1 MKIIY
6 RACDITEAHI
16 VAGMLEA
23 NGIDNHV
30 GGYYL
35 QGGVGDLAAMDFV
48 TISVAEENIDAA
60 NALVAE
66 YESKNKPANKSD
78 SENSN
83 GFSLPLIVVIVCVLM
98 ILFAAVVSGN

>member
-6 RACDITEAHI
+6 RAGDITEAYI

-48 TISVAEENIDAA
+48 TISVSEENVDAA
-60 NALVAE
+60 NVLVAE
-66 YESKNKPANKSD
+66 YESKNKPATQSD
-78 SENSN
+78 SENSH
-83 GFSLPLIVVIVCVLM
+83 GFSLPLIVIVTCVLLV
-98 ILFAAVVSGN
+98 LFAAVVSSN